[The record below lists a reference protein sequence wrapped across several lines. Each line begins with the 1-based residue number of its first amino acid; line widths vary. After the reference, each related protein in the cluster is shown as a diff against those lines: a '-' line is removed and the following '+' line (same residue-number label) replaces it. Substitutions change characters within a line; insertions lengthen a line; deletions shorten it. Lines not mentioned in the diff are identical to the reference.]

1 MGIVGVAD
9 SLWLP
14 ASPPGP
20 QGYPVPQHT
29 PICLL
34 PPWGLDTGHRACQGC
49 SVPQRC
55 CAMPSSACLCSP
67 STAAAP
73 PSCPQLSGCSTMHP
87 ASLQGLHGGTRGM
100 RGESALPPGVGRIP
114 GAPPH
119 TFLMGSVV
127 PAHAP
132 LTPVASCQVP
142 PAPHLE
148 VVQRPEEE
156 FAVLHSA
163 CMACDA
169 CELGATRA
177 GSVLGGRAP
186 KGTLPSPLSHRV
198 CPAVIF
204 PPQGTKSGGCP
215 CCAQCL
221 AP

>member
-1 MGIVGVAD
+1 MAPCLSSWTPG
-9 SLWLP
+9 LP
-14 ASPPGP
+14 G
-20 QGYPVPQHT
+20 T
-29 PICLL
+29 PAHAHL
-34 PPWGLDTGHRACQGC
+34 PPAAVGPGHRAQSMPGML
-49 SVPQRC
+49 SAT
-55 CAMPSSACLCSP
+55 AMLCHAQLCLPVLTFHRSCTSILPAAVRVLHHASSFPSGAAWGDKGDERGEC
-67 STAAAP
+67 TA
-73 PSCPQLSGCSTMHP
+73 
-87 ASLQGLHGGTRGM
+87 TRG
-100 RGESALPPGVGRIP
+100 GQDPWC
-114 GAPPH
+114 PPH